1 MKRLISLWEALRP
14 RQRALVAAGAI
25 AAGLAL
31 YALVAWN
38 RERGFEPLY
47 LGLAPEDA
55 GAVTAKLREANVD
68 YRLRDGGATVLVK
81 AGQVAEMRLR
91 MAAAGLPASGRLG
104 FELFDQTNFGASEF
118 TEQVN
123 YHRALEGELERS
135 VMSLREVER
144 ARVHVTLPKESLYLE
159 ARQPAKASIL
169 VKLRPGA
176 RLSAANIAAVTHLAA
191 SAVPGLQAAQVT
203 VLDTEGNLLNR
214 PRAAGLDDGG
224 PASEAVLEY
233 RQAVERDA
241 HAKAVATLEPLLGA
255 EHFRVAVSAEFDPTS
270 GEESEEIFDPSR
282 SVMLSSQISED
293 LPAAA
298 AGAGVPGT
306 ASNLPRATAAQAGAA
321 AAVTSYGR
329 RTENTTYQTSR
340 RVRHTKLGQGRL
352 KRLSLSVLVDHTLRY
367 EQGQPVVEPPAPE
380 KLQVIR
386 ELVAAAVGL
395 DASRGDQ
402 LVVEAF
408 PFEATLAAKPLALEA
423 PPAGAAPPAG
433 FAVPEWA
440 RRWFEGVRPAVLAAA
455 GAGAALMAC
464 AGGWWWWRR
473 RRRAGAHV
481 QMGQQLPSPA
491 EAAER
496 EIQARLAEQAAE
508 QQRQEAEAML
518 ALKLPAVTTKK
529 TDVLTKHIAAEV
541 KKDPAAMAQVVRSW
555 LHGEYQR

>member
-1 MKRLISLWEALRP
+1 LKRLISLWEALRP
-14 RQRALVAAGAI
+14 RQRALVAAGAV

-47 LGLAPEDA
+47 MGLAPEDA

-91 MAAAGLPASGRLG
+91 MAASGLPASGRLG
-104 FELFDQTNFGASEF
+104 FELFDQANFGASEF

-282 SVMLSSQISED
+282 SVMLSSQVSED
-293 LPAAA
+293 LPATA

-321 AAVTSYGR
+321 AAVTNYGR
-329 RTENTTYQTSR
+329 RTESTTFQTSR

-380 KLQVIR
+380 KLQVIK
-386 ELVAAAVGL
+386 ELVAAAVGM
-395 DASRGDQ
+395 DAARGDQ

-408 PFEATLAAKPLALEA
+408 PFEATLAAKPLALDVPA
-423 PPAGAAPPAG
+423 AGAEPRTA
-433 FAVPEWA
+433 PEWLT
-440 RRWFEGVRPAVLAAA
+440 RWAGGMRPAVLAAA
-455 GAGAALMAC
+455 GAGAALTAG

-473 RRRAGAHV
+473 RKRRAGAHV

-491 EAAER
+491 AAAER
-496 EIQARLAEQAAE
+496 EIQARLAE